1 MEPFVGMARPS
12 LATKPSETQMQVGQ
26 MLDQMLLNE
35 VSLTR
40 LRDVQAENAARE
52 FPREALGHRTWIA
65 IGRLEIQ
72 QDTLRR
78 KILLSV
84 KS

>member
-1 MEPFVGMARPS
+1 MDRPT

-35 VSLTR
+35 ASLVR
-40 LRDVQAENAARE
+40 LRDVQAENSARE
-52 FPREALGHRTWIA
+52 FPRESLGHKTWIA
-65 IGRLEIQ
+65 IGRLEVQ
-72 QDTLRR
+72 QDSLRR